1 MDEHGIFNFDRFEIK
16 FLFLTR
22 KRIESV
28 GGEKYCL
35 FSINSSWF
43 DKQVL
48 LGYFVWWTDN
58 STPMYDL
65 YILIISSRSWT
76 R

>member
-1 MDEHGIFNFDRFEIK
+1 MDENGISNFDRFEIK

-22 KRIESV
+22 RRIESV

-35 FSINSSWF
+35 SSIPSSWF

-48 LGYFVWWTDN
+48 WKYFV
-58 STPMYDL
+58 
-65 YILIISSRSWT
+65 
-76 R
+76 